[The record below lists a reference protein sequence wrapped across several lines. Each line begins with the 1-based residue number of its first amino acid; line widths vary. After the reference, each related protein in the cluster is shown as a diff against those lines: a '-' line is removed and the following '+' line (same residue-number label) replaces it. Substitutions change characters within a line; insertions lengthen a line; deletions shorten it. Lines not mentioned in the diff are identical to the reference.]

1 MATEKSS
8 LEAQKPWFGVFRF
21 FELSIFGAALYFLLA
36 LASVLVG
43 HTTGGPHWKFYGVFG
58 VALHSLP
65 FAFAALFLLE
75 GWVLRRCENRAD
87 ERAWWNGWWAAFIS
101 TVIVMVHGLF
111 FSVDFSRFSVNALIA
126 VLAIDTA
133 IVGFAVLYVYYVVRQ
148 GAREFGFAVGVIAAL
163 VVGFFEAWG
172 ALLYAL
178 VG

>member
-65 FAFAALFLLE
+65 FAFAALFLFLSP
-75 GWVLRRCENRAD
+75 GDHPGDQSLSLD
-87 ERAWWNGWWAAFIS
+87 LLSF
-101 TVIVMVHGLF
+101 
-111 FSVDFSRFSVNALIA
+111 
-126 VLAIDTA
+126 
-133 IVGFAVLYVYYVVRQ
+133 VGR
-148 GAREFGFAVGVIAAL
+148 
-163 VVGFFEAWG
+163 
-172 ALLYAL
+172 
-178 VG
+178 